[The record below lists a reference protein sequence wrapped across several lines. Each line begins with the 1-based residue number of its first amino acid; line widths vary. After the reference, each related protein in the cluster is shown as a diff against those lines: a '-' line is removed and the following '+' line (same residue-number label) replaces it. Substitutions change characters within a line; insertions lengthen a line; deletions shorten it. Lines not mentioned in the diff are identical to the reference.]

1 MAKRAPASHWN
12 EKIADRFI
20 KLEGSAESAREDTDG
35 EIIPNP
41 TLTLA
46 AHPGQ
51 VARIPVCN
59 VKSQRV

>member
-20 KLEGSAESAREDTDG
+20 KPEESADSVCEDTDG
-35 EIIPNP
+35 ESIPNP

-46 AHPGQ
+46 AYPGP
-51 VARIPVCN
+51 VAKNPCLLL
-59 VKSQRV
+59 S